1 MIERFEQIE
10 RNTKQIFKE
19 MRQQLILV
27 NSLDHYSMKANDK
40 LLKLE
45 GQLSTEISR
54 LNSAYFELAKV
65 YNDMITSPNLK
76 ERLEAVR
83 LQAFFADCY
92 IGDTSKINTEI
103 KIKVKRSIFEQ
114 KKI

>member
-10 RNTKQIFKE
+10 KNTKQIFKE

-45 GQLSTEISR
+45 DQLSTEISR

-83 LQAFFADCY
+83 LQAFFSCFSQ
-92 IGDTSKINTEI
+92 IEPTQSL
-103 KIKVKRSIFEQ
+103 VKRKDSTRY
-114 KKI
+114 KIRLVDK

>member
-10 RNTKQIFKE
+10 KNTKQIFKE

-27 NSLDHYSMKANDK
+27 NALDSPSIKALDK
-40 LLKLE
+40 LAKLE
-45 GQLSTEISR
+45 DQLSTEICR

-65 YNDMITSPNLK
+65 YHDMITSPNLK

-83 LQAFFADCY
+83 LQAFFANVSFSAEKN
-92 IGDTSKINTEI
+92 IL
-103 KIKVKRSIFEQ
+103 KRECKNQHNNKLS
-114 KKI
+114 

>member
-54 LNSAYFELAKV
+54 LNSAYFELTKV

-76 ERLEAVR
+76 ERLKAVR
-83 LQAFFADCY
+83 LQAFFADFSQVEPILPAIERKY
-92 IGDTSKINTEI
+92 SSRYNT
-103 KIKVKRSIFEQ
+103 KFLDK
-114 KKI
+114 